1 MSPDETLKQQ
11 EIRKMTDTEK
21 QIFIEWKTAVLMAN
35 GRDVT
40 ISEKSNQYN
49 ERREFL
55 ESIGYTAATAERFVK
70 A

>member
-1 MSPDETLKQQ
+1 
-11 EIRKMTDTEK
+11 MTDTEK